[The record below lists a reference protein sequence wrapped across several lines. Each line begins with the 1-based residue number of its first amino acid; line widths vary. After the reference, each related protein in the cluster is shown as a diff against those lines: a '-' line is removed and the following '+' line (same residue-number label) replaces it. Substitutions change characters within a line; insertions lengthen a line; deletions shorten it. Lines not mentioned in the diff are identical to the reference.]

1 MKHSQQ
7 KQLKTFLL
15 EKLIEE
21 ILPQVDKLHITCFT
35 NSKVLYNAVNTTKKK
50 QKKQQTLWSLF
61 MYGVQLPQG

>member
-35 NSKVLYNAVNTTKKK
+35 NSKVLYNAVNTTKKPN
-50 QKKQQTLWSLF
+50 KKQTLWSLF

>member
-50 QKKQQTLWSLF
+50 KKKKTLWSLF

>member
-50 QKKQQTLWSLF
+50 NNNKTLWSLF